1 MKSLEN
7 QSIERL
13 ITVFWFNLSRKS
25 EMKELKTMFIEI
37 VERIK
42 RRNNLNY
49 DDEGTKNFLEQLCCI
64 IAYVRDIRYGKGERN
79 LTYMMIFILHQYFPV
94 LALYLVQEI
103 TGYNKPSYGSW
114 KDIPRL
120 CEYIRNE
127 SEKKESDGF
136 ILSLVEMANRQL
148 KRDLANAPISNVA
161 KWIPRE
167 KSKYGRWQFDIFIK
181 SFFGLDMQPTGGQ
194 RKKYRK
200 IISSLNRQLDTPEIK
215 ICEKRIEDI
224 DLNRLTYDTW
234 LKIGKKIPPELEF
247 EQHYPPGNQENYNSF
262 LSRDIVM
269 GKGKELEFPEG
280 PGGGKGEP
288 GVPPKFESSFYG
300 GLKKSELQYEN
311 TDLGFSIPI
320 YSFIKKAIVPMTE
333 PEKEKL
339 DMLWVRYSR
348 QWKPQTIQYN
358 IPILDISAE
367 MTEYEYYTAIGI
379 GVLLSENSF
388 FQHRL
393 ILFSQNASWSKI
405 TPGIG
410 FTNSVKELMQS
421 MPCPTTRNINEVF
434 DLINSAIQVNTMKP
448 CEIKNIELIVISNF
462 RNDFE
467 NEEKIFDGK
476 KGRPNITFWNI
487 SETTTII
494 PRKKSQVNQHQMN
507 QVNKINENI
516 RYVSGNIS
524 PVELFGE
531 RDTMKRIKK
540 IISNERFDKI
550 RQCFRRIVE

>member
-37 VERIK
+37 MERIK

-49 DDEGTKNFLEQLCCI
+49 DEEGTKNFLEQLCCI

-136 ILSLVEMANRQL
+136 ILSLIEMANRQL

-215 ICEKRIEDI
+215 LCEKRIEDI

-247 EQHYPPGNQENYNSF
+247 E
-262 LSRDIVM
+262 
-269 GKGKELEFPEG
+269 
-280 PGGGKGEP
+280 
-288 GVPPKFESSFYG
+288 SSFYG
-300 GLKKSELQYEN
+300 GPKKSELQYEN

-320 YSFIKKAIVPMTE
+320 YSFIKKAVVPMTE
-333 PEKEKL
+333 SEKEKL

-348 QWKPQTIQYN
+348 QWKQHYPPGNQENYNSFSSRNIMMRKCTELEFSEGPGGLESASRILMKGKPQTIQYN

-379 GVLLSENSF
+379 GLLLSENSF

-434 DLINSAIQVNTMKP
+434 DLIHSAIQVNTMKP

-467 NEEKIFDGK
+467 SEEKIFDGK

-487 SETTTII
+487 SETTTIV
-494 PRKKSQVNQHQMN
+494 PRKKSQVNQNQMN

-531 RDTMKRIKK
+531 RDTMKRIEK
-540 IISNERFDKI
+540 IISNPRFDKI

>member
-37 VERIK
+37 MERIK

-49 DDEGTKNFLEQLCCI
+49 DEEGTKNFLEQLCCI

-79 LTYMMIFILHQYFPV
+79 LTYMMIFVLHQYFPV

-136 ILSLVEMANRQL
+136 ILSLIEMANRQL
-148 KRDLANAPISNVA
+148 KRDLSNTPISNVA

-167 KSKYGRWQFDIFIK
+167 KSKYGRWQFDIFTK
-181 SFFGLDMQPTGGQ
+181 SFFGLDIPPTDGQ

-200 IISSLNRQLDTPEIK
+200 IISILNRQLDTPEIK
-215 ICEKRIEDI
+215 LCEKRIEDI
-224 DLNRLTYDTW
+224 DLNSLTYDTW
-234 LKIGKKIPPELEF
+234 LKLAKKIPPELE
-247 EQHYPPGNQENYNSF
+247 
-262 LSRDIVM
+262 
-269 GKGKELEFPEG
+269 
-280 PGGGKGEP
+280 
-288 GVPPKFESSFYG
+288 FESSFYG

-333 PEKEKL
+333 YEKEIL

-358 IPILDISAE
+358 IPILYISAE

-379 GVLLSENSF
+379 GLLLSENSF
-388 FQHRL
+388 FQNRL

-410 FTNSVKELMQS
+410 FTESVKELMKS

-434 DLINSAIQVNTMKP
+434 DLIHSALQVNTMKP

-494 PRKKSQVNQHQMN
+494 PRKKNQVNQHQMN

-531 RDTMKRIKK
+531 RDTMKRIEK
-540 IISNERFDKI
+540 IISNPRFDKI

>member
-1 MKSLEN
+1 
-7 QSIERL
+7 
-13 ITVFWFNLSRKS
+13 
-25 EMKELKTMFIEI
+25 
-37 VERIK
+37 
-42 RRNNLNY
+42 
-49 DDEGTKNFLEQLCCI
+49 
-64 IAYVRDIRYGKGERN
+64 
-79 LTYMMIFILHQYFPV
+79 MMIFILHQYFPV

-136 ILSLVEMANRQL
+136 ILSLIEMANRQL
-148 KRDLANAPISNVA
+148 KRDLSNAPISNQQYPPGTQEKYNSFLSRDLMMGKGKELELPERSGSASRILMKGSGIRFADSDDRMVPPISNVA

-200 IISSLNRQLDTPEIK
+200 IISRLNRQLDTPEIK

-247 EQHYPPGNQENYNSF
+247 E
-262 LSRDIVM
+262 
-269 GKGKELEFPEG
+269 
-280 PGGGKGEP
+280 
-288 GVPPKFESSFYG
+288 SSFYG
-300 GLKKSELQYEN
+300 GPKKSELQYEN

-333 PEKEKL
+333 SEKEKL

-379 GVLLSENSF
+379 GLLLSENSF

-434 DLINSAIQVNTMKP
+434 DLIHSAIQVNTMKP

-487 SETTTII
+487 SETTTIV
-494 PRKKSQVNQHQMN
+494 PRKKSQVNQNQMN

-531 RDTMKRIKK
+531 RDTMKRIEK
-540 IISNERFDKI
+540 IISNPRFDKI

>member
-280 PGGGKGEP
+280 PRGGKGEP